1 MCVLSIPF
9 HCLSRGSWRC
19 PSPALRCRLKAE
31 GDLVVCS
38 QAASKI
44 THFPAARLRFGLK
57 PSIIHTFAGR
67 PPVSSGMDA
76 FVPAAQSLFK
86 RAGVLPESSSLLFF
100 SKKGQ
105 KATFN
110 FSNFPLEVLRFF
122 LSFFLILSEGNG
134 PSRPPELSPSNG
146 GDENAHSVTAVPL
159 GAASPG
165 PGFIGR
171 SVRRDTEGSRLR

>member
-1 MCVLSIPF
+1 MIKRTERNRRIVCPVHPF
-9 HCLSRGSWRC
+9 PLPVPGFLAKPITCF
-19 PSPALRCRLKAE
+19 AVQAE

-44 THFPAARLRFGLK
+44 THFPAARRRFGLK

-110 FSNFPLEVLRFF
+110 FSNFPPEVLRFF
-122 LSFFLILSEGNG
+122 LSFLFCQREMGLAG
-134 PSRPPELSPSNG
+134 
-146 GDENAHSVTAVPL
+146 
-159 GAASPG
+159 
-165 PGFIGR
+165 
-171 SVRRDTEGSRLR
+171 LRN